1 MWFSSPC
8 GTKLFTVNLDL
19 WACQFM
25 CQALY
30 VSVWCSWY
38 GSLLSQVLWSLQNTL
53 TSISPSEPQG
63 SSADKPRRYNHKPPS
78 TGIGSPPPPWM
89 SQGVRN
95 GGSRSLN
102 SYSIAVSPM
111 PVSFHIKQVLS
122 SKTYKRNFLPLLF
135 RETWAIFTHPAALL
149 FFGELPLLYFC
160 WYWCHCHREM
170 GSESPSLGQN
180 LSCHTAYLDLV
191 THIWKL
197 RDYRF
202 SSIHPKG
209 RVDLFLLLRS
219 ANIWCC
225 PS

>member
-78 TGIGSPPPPWM
+78 TGIGSPPLPECLRESGMVDLGPW
-89 SQGVRN
+89 
-95 GGSRSLN
+95 
-102 SYSIAVSPM
+102 IP
-111 PVSFHIKQVLS
+111 
-122 SKTYKRNFLPLLF
+122 TPLLF
-135 RETWAIFTHPAALL
+135 LPCQCHFTLSRFSLPRHIRETFFPCFSGRHGLFLPTQQL
-149 FFGELPLLYFC
+149 FF
-160 WYWCHCHREM
+160 
-170 GSESPSLGQN
+170 SLGSYPFSIFAGTDVTVIERWAQSPPAWARTS
-180 LSCHTAYLDLV
+180 LATQHILIWWHTY
-191 THIWKL
+191 
-197 RDYRF
+197 
-202 SSIHPKG
+202 G
-209 RVDLFLLLRS
+209 
-219 ANIWCC
+219 N
-225 PS
+225 